1 MYKVVENFNIT
12 FVVGKDMGIIM
23 DLMTANR
30 LQQLR
35 KANGYSQDVLA
46 EKLGISRQAVSKWE
60 RAESSP
66 NVDNLIDLAKIYGI
80 TVDEMLNTDGDKV
93 VIKTQNNT
101 KKDIKGK
108 LKSLISKAND
118 FGIYP
123 DLARKLVK
131 FPFFLIVTIL
141 YVGLGFVT
149 NLWHPLWIMFLALPI
164 YYHFALACKGGSK
177 KAFMLMLPIPEI
189 IVTVF
194 LLLGFAFGVWK
205 YAWILF
211 LALPLYYWIAMMK

>member
-1 MYKVVENFNIT
+1 
-12 FVVGKDMGIIM
+12 M

-66 NVDNLIDLAKIYGI
+66 SVDNLLDLARLYGI
-80 TVDEMLNTDGDKV
+80 TVDEMLNTNGDKV

-123 DLARKLVK
+123 ELARSLAK
-131 FPFFLIVTIL
+131 FPFFLVVTVL
-141 YVGLGFVT
+141 YVVLCFVT
-149 NLWHPLWIMFLALPI
+149 KLWHPLWIMFLALPI
-164 YYHFALACKGGSK
+164 YYQFALACKGGNK
-177 KAFMLMLPIPEI
+177 KVFMLLLPIPEI
-189 IVTVF
+189 VVTLF
-194 LLLGFAFGVWK
+194 LILGFAFGIWK

-211 LALPLYYWIAMMK
+211 LLLPIYYWFVLIKK

>member
-1 MYKVVENFNIT
+1 
-12 FVVGKDMGIIM
+12 M

-66 NVDNLIDLAKIYGI
+66 SVDNLLDLARLYGI
-80 TVDEMLNTDGDKV
+80 TVDEMLNTDGDRV

-123 DLARKLVK
+123 ELARSLAK
-131 FPFFLIVTIL
+131 FPFFLVVTVL
-141 YVGLGFVT
+141 YVVLCFVT
-149 NLWHPLWIMFLALPI
+149 KLWHPLWIMFLALPI
-164 YYHFALACKGGSK
+164 YYQFALACKGGNK
-177 KAFMLMLPIPEI
+177 KVFMLLLPIPEI

-194 LLLGFAFGVWK
+194 LILGFAFGIWK

-211 LALPLYYWIAMMK
+211 LLLPIYYWLVLIKK

>member
-1 MYKVVENFNIT
+1 
-12 FVVGKDMGIIM
+12 M

-66 NVDNLIDLAKIYGI
+66 SVDNLLDLAKLYGI
-80 TVDEMLNTDGDKV
+80 TVDEMLNTDGDRV

-123 DLARKLVK
+123 ELARSLAK
-131 FPFFLIVTIL
+131 FPFFLVVTVL
-141 YVGLGFVT
+141 YVVLCFVT
-149 NLWHPLWIMFLALPI
+149 KLWHPLWIMFLALPI
-164 YYHFALACKGGSK
+164 YYQFALACKGGNK
-177 KAFMLMLPIPEI
+177 KVFMLLLPIPEI
-189 IVTVF
+189 IVTLF
-194 LLLGFAFGVWK
+194 LILGFAFGIWK

-211 LALPLYYWIAMMK
+211 LILPIYYWIVLINK

>member
-1 MYKVVENFNIT
+1 
-12 FVVGKDMGIIM
+12 M

-66 NVDNLIDLAKIYGI
+66 SVDNLIDLAKLYGI
-80 TVDEMLNTDGDKV
+80 TVDEMLNTEGDKV
-93 VIKTQNNT
+93 VIKTQKNT
-101 KKDIKGK
+101 KNDIIGK

-123 DLARKLVK
+123 ELARKLVK
-131 FPFFLIVTIL
+131 FPFFLVVTIL
-141 YVGLGFVT
+141 YVVLCFVT
-149 NLWHPLWIMFLALPI
+149 KLWHPLWIMFLALPI
-164 YYHFALACKGGSK
+164 YYQFALACKGGNK
-177 KAFMLMLPIPEI
+177 KVFMLLLPIPEI

-194 LLLGFAFGVWK
+194 LILGFAFGIWK

-211 LALPLYYWIAMMK
+211 LILPIYYWIVLINK

>member
-1 MYKVVENFNIT
+1 
-12 FVVGKDMGIIM
+12 M

-66 NVDNLIDLAKIYGI
+66 SVDNLLDLARLYGI

-123 DLARKLVK
+123 ELARSLAK
-131 FPFFLIVTIL
+131 FPFFLVVTVL
-141 YVGLGFVT
+141 YVVLCFVT
-149 NLWHPLWIMFLALPI
+149 KLWHPLWIMFLALPI
-164 YYHFALACKGGSK
+164 YYQFALACKGGNK
-177 KAFMLMLPIPEI
+177 KVFMLLLPIPEI

-194 LLLGFAFGVWK
+194 LILGFAFGIWK

-211 LALPLYYWIAMMK
+211 LLLPIYYWIVLINK

>member
-1 MYKVVENFNIT
+1 
-12 FVVGKDMGIIM
+12 M

-66 NVDNLIDLAKIYGI
+66 SVDNLLDLARLYGI
-80 TVDEMLNTDGDKV
+80 TVDEMLNTDGDRV

-123 DLARKLVK
+123 ELARSLAK
-131 FPFFLIVTIL
+131 FPFFLVVTIL
-141 YVGLGFVT
+141 YVVLCFVT
-149 NLWHPLWIMFLALPI
+149 KLWHPLWIMFLALPI
-164 YYHFALACKGGSK
+164 YYQFALACKGGNK
-177 KAFMLMLPIPEI
+177 KVFMMLLPIPEI

-194 LLLGFAFGVWK
+194 LILGFAFGIWK

-211 LALPLYYWIAMMK
+211 LLLPIYYWIVLIKK

>member
-1 MYKVVENFNIT
+1 
-12 FVVGKDMGIIM
+12 M

-66 NVDNLIDLAKIYGI
+66 SVDNLLDLARLYGI
-80 TVDEMLNTDGDKV
+80 TVDEMLNTDGDRV
-93 VIKTQNNT
+93 VIKTQSNT

-123 DLARKLVK
+123 ELARSLAK
-131 FPFFLIVTIL
+131 FPFFLVVTVL
-141 YVGLGFVT
+141 YVVLCFVT
-149 NLWHPLWIMFLALPI
+149 KLWHPLWIMFLALPI
-164 YYHFALACKGGSK
+164 YYQFALACKGGNK
-177 KAFMLMLPIPEI
+177 KAFMLLLPMPEI
-189 IVTVF
+189 IVTLF
-194 LLLGFAFGVWK
+194 LILGFAFGIWK

-211 LALPLYYWIAMMK
+211 LILPIYYWIVLIKK

>member
-1 MYKVVENFNIT
+1 
-12 FVVGKDMGIIM
+12 M

-66 NVDNLIDLAKIYGI
+66 SVDNLLDLARLYGI
-80 TVDEMLNTDGDKV
+80 TVDEMLNTDGDRV

-123 DLARKLVK
+123 ELARKLVK
-131 FPFFLIVTIL
+131 FPFFLVVTIL
-141 YVGLGFVT
+141 YVVLCFVT
-149 NLWHPLWIMFLALPI
+149 KLWHPLWIMFLALPI
-164 YYHFALACKGGSK
+164 YYQFALACKGGNK
-177 KAFMLMLPIPEI
+177 KVFMLLLPIPEI

-194 LLLGFAFGVWK
+194 LILGFAFGIWK

-211 LALPLYYWIAMMK
+211 LLLPIYYWIVLINK

>member
-1 MYKVVENFNIT
+1 
-12 FVVGKDMGIIM
+12 M

-66 NVDNLIDLAKIYGI
+66 SVDNLLDLARLYGI
-80 TVDEMLNTDGDKV
+80 TVDEMLNTDGDRV

-123 DLARKLVK
+123 ELARSLAK
-131 FPFFLIVTIL
+131 FPFFLVVTVL
-141 YVGLGFVT
+141 YVVLCFVT
-149 NLWHPLWIMFLALPI
+149 KLWHPLWIMFLALPI
-164 YYHFALACKGGSK
+164 YYQFALACKGGNK
-177 KAFMLMLPIPEI
+177 KVFMLLLPIPEI

-194 LLLGFAFGVWK
+194 LILGFAFGIWK

-211 LALPLYYWIAMMK
+211 LLLPIYYWIVLIKK

>member
-1 MYKVVENFNIT
+1 
-12 FVVGKDMGIIM
+12 M

-66 NVDNLIDLAKIYGI
+66 SVDNLLDLARLYGI
-80 TVDEMLNTDGDKV
+80 TVDEMLNTNGDKV

-123 DLARKLVK
+123 KLARSLAK
-131 FPFFLIVTIL
+131 FPFFLVVTVL
-141 YVGLGFVT
+141 YVVLCFVT
-149 NLWHPLWIMFLALPI
+149 KLWHPLWIMFLALPI
-164 YYHFALACKGGSK
+164 YYQFALACKGGNK
-177 KAFMLMLPIPEI
+177 KVFMLLLPIPEI
-189 IVTVF
+189 VVTLF
-194 LLLGFAFGVWK
+194 LILGFAFGIWK

-211 LALPLYYWIAMMK
+211 LILPIYYWIVLINK

>member
-1 MYKVVENFNIT
+1 
-12 FVVGKDMGIIM
+12 M

-66 NVDNLIDLAKIYGI
+66 SVDNLLDLARLYGI
-80 TVDEMLNTDGDKV
+80 TVDEMLNTDGDRV

-123 DLARKLVK
+123 ELARSLAK
-131 FPFFLIVTIL
+131 FPFFLVVTVL
-141 YVGLGFVT
+141 YVVLCFVT
-149 NLWHPLWIMFLALPI
+149 KLWHPLWIMFLALPI
-164 YYHFALACKGGSK
+164 YYQFALACKGGNK
-177 KAFMLMLPIPEI
+177 KVFMLLLPIPEI

-194 LLLGFAFGVWK
+194 LILGFALGIWK

-211 LALPLYYWIAMMK
+211 LILPIYYWIVLINK

>member
-1 MYKVVENFNIT
+1 
-12 FVVGKDMGIIM
+12 M

-66 NVDNLIDLAKIYGI
+66 SVDNLLDLARLYGI
-80 TVDEMLNTDGDKV
+80 TVDEMLNTDGDRV

-123 DLARKLVK
+123 ELARSLAK
-131 FPFFLIVTIL
+131 FPFFLVVTIL
-141 YVGLGFVT
+141 YVVLCFVT
-149 NLWHPLWIMFLALPI
+149 KLWHPLWIMFLALPI
-164 YYHFALACKGGSK
+164 YYQFALACKGGNK
-177 KAFMLMLPIPEI
+177 KVFMLLLPIPEI

-194 LLLGFAFGVWK
+194 LILGFAFGIWK

-211 LALPLYYWIAMMK
+211 LILPIYYWIVLINK

>member
-1 MYKVVENFNIT
+1 
-12 FVVGKDMGIIM
+12 M

-66 NVDNLIDLAKIYGI
+66 SVDNLLDLARLYGI
-80 TVDEMLNTDGDKV
+80 TVDEMLNTDGDRV

-123 DLARKLVK
+123 ELARNLAK
-131 FPFFLIVTIL
+131 FPFFLVVTVL
-141 YVGLGFVT
+141 YVVLCFVT
-149 NLWHPLWIMFLALPI
+149 KLWHPLWIMFLALPI
-164 YYHFALACKGGSK
+164 YYQFALACKGGNK
-177 KAFMLMLPIPEI
+177 KVFMLLLPISEI

-194 LLLGFAFGVWK
+194 LILGFAFGIWK

-211 LALPLYYWIAMMK
+211 LLLPIYYWIVLIKK

>member
-1 MYKVVENFNIT
+1 
-12 FVVGKDMGIIM
+12 M

-66 NVDNLIDLAKIYGI
+66 SVDNLIDLAKLYGI
-80 TVDEMLNTDGDKV
+80 TVDEMLNTEGDKV
-93 VIKTQNNT
+93 VIKTQKNT
-101 KKDIKGK
+101 KNDIIGK

-123 DLARKLVK
+123 ELARKLAK
-131 FPFFLIVTIL
+131 FPFFLVVTIL
-141 YVGLGFVT
+141 YVVLCFVT
-149 NLWHPLWIMFLALPI
+149 KLWHPLWIMFLALPI
-164 YYHFALACKGGSK
+164 YYQFALACKGGNK
-177 KAFMLMLPIPEI
+177 KVFMLLLPIPEI

-194 LLLGFAFGVWK
+194 LILGFAFGIWK

-211 LALPLYYWIAMMK
+211 LILPIYYWIVLIKK

>member
-1 MYKVVENFNIT
+1 
-12 FVVGKDMGIIM
+12 M

-66 NVDNLIDLAKIYGI
+66 SVDNLLDLARLYGI

-123 DLARKLVK
+123 ELARSLAK
-131 FPFFLIVTIL
+131 FPFFLVVTIL
-141 YVGLGFVT
+141 YVVLCFVT
-149 NLWHPLWIMFLALPI
+149 KLWHPLWIMFLALPI
-164 YYHFALACKGGSK
+164 YYQFALACKGGNK
-177 KAFMLMLPIPEI
+177 KVFMLLLPIPEI
-189 IVTVF
+189 IVTLF
-194 LLLGFAFGVWK
+194 LILGFAFGIWK

-211 LALPLYYWIAMMK
+211 LLLPIYYWFVLIKK

>member
-1 MYKVVENFNIT
+1 
-12 FVVGKDMGIIM
+12 M

-66 NVDNLIDLAKIYGI
+66 SVDNLLDLARLYGI
-80 TVDEMLNTDGDKV
+80 TVDEMLNTDGDRV

-123 DLARKLVK
+123 ELARSLAK
-131 FPFFLIVTIL
+131 FPFFLVVTVL
-141 YVGLGFVT
+141 YVVLCFVT
-149 NLWHPLWIMFLALPI
+149 KLWHPLWIMFLALPI
-164 YYHFALACKGGSK
+164 YYQFALACKGGNK
-177 KAFMLMLPIPEI
+177 KVFMLLLPIPEI
-189 IVTVF
+189 VVTLF
-194 LLLGFAFGVWK
+194 LILGFAFGIWK

-211 LALPLYYWIAMMK
+211 LILPIYYWIVLINK

>member
-1 MYKVVENFNIT
+1 
-12 FVVGKDMGIIM
+12 M

-66 NVDNLIDLAKIYGI
+66 SVDNLLDLAKLYGI
-80 TVDEMLNTDGDKV
+80 TVDEMLNTDGDRV

-123 DLARKLVK
+123 ELARNLAK
-131 FPFFLIVTIL
+131 FPFFLVVTVL
-141 YVGLGFVT
+141 YVVLCFVT
-149 NLWHPLWIMFLALPI
+149 KLWHPLWIMFLALPI
-164 YYHFALACKGGSK
+164 YYQFALACKGGNK
-177 KAFMLMLPIPEI
+177 KVFMLLLPIPEI
-189 IVTVF
+189 VVTLF
-194 LLLGFAFGVWK
+194 LILGFAFGIWK

-211 LALPLYYWIAMMK
+211 LILPIYYWIVLINK

>member
-1 MYKVVENFNIT
+1 
-12 FVVGKDMGIIM
+12 M

-66 NVDNLIDLAKIYGI
+66 SVDNLLDLAKLYGI

-123 DLARKLVK
+123 ELARKLVK
-131 FPFFLIVTIL
+131 FPFFLVITIL
-141 YVGLGFVT
+141 YVVLCFVT
-149 NLWHPLWIMFLALPI
+149 KLWHPLWIMFLALPI
-164 YYHFALACKGGSK
+164 YYQFALACKGGNK
-177 KAFMLMLPIPEI
+177 KVFMLLLPIPEI

-194 LLLGFAFGVWK
+194 LILGFAFGIWK

-211 LALPLYYWIAMMK
+211 LILPIYYWIVLINK

>member
-1 MYKVVENFNIT
+1 
-12 FVVGKDMGIIM
+12 M

-35 KANGYSQDVLA
+35 KANGYSQDILA

-66 NVDNLIDLAKIYGI
+66 SVDNLLDLARLYGI

-123 DLARKLVK
+123 ELARSLAK
-131 FPFFLIVTIL
+131 FPFFLVVTVL
-141 YVGLGFVT
+141 YVVLCFVT
-149 NLWHPLWIMFLALPI
+149 KLWHPLWIMFLALPI
-164 YYHFALACKGGSK
+164 YYQFALACKGGNK
-177 KAFMLMLPIPEI
+177 KVFMLLLPIPEI
-189 IVTVF
+189 VVTLF
-194 LLLGFAFGVWK
+194 LILGFAFGIWK

-211 LALPLYYWIAMMK
+211 LILPIYYWIVLINK

>member
-1 MYKVVENFNIT
+1 
-12 FVVGKDMGIIM
+12 M

-66 NVDNLIDLAKIYGI
+66 SVDNLLDLARLYGI

-123 DLARKLVK
+123 ELARSLAK
-131 FPFFLIVTIL
+131 FPFFLVVTIL
-141 YVGLGFVT
+141 YVVLCFVT
-149 NLWHPLWIMFLALPI
+149 KLWHPLWIMFLALPI
-164 YYHFALACKGGSK
+164 YYQFALACKGGNK
-177 KAFMLMLPIPEI
+177 KVFMLLLPIPEI
-189 IVTVF
+189 VVTLF
-194 LLLGFAFGVWK
+194 LILGFAFGIWK

-211 LALPLYYWIAMMK
+211 LILPIYYWIVLINK

>member
-1 MYKVVENFNIT
+1 
-12 FVVGKDMGIIM
+12 M

-66 NVDNLIDLAKIYGI
+66 SVDNLLDLARLYGI
-80 TVDEMLNTDGDKV
+80 TVDEMLNTDGDRV

-123 DLARKLVK
+123 ELARSLAK
-131 FPFFLIVTIL
+131 FPFFLVVTIL
-141 YVGLGFVT
+141 YVVLCFVT
-149 NLWHPLWIMFLALPI
+149 KLWHPLWIMFLSLPI
-164 YYHFALACKGGSK
+164 YYQFALACKGGNK
-177 KAFMLMLPIPEI
+177 KVFMLLLPIPEI

-194 LLLGFAFGVWK
+194 LILGFAFGIWK

-211 LALPLYYWIAMMK
+211 LLLPIYYWIVLIKK

>member
-1 MYKVVENFNIT
+1 
-12 FVVGKDMGIIM
+12 M

-66 NVDNLIDLAKIYGI
+66 SVDNLIDLAKLYGI
-80 TVDEMLNTDGDKV
+80 TVDEMLNTEGDRV

-123 DLARKLVK
+123 ELARKLVK
-131 FPFFLIVTIL
+131 FPFFLVVTIL
-141 YVGLGFVT
+141 YVVLCFVT
-149 NLWHPLWIMFLALPI
+149 KLWHPLWIMFLALPI
-164 YYHFALACKGGSK
+164 YYQFALACKGGNK
-177 KAFMLMLPIPEI
+177 KVFMLLLPIPEI

-194 LLLGFAFGVWK
+194 LILGFAFGIWK

-211 LALPLYYWIAMMK
+211 LILPIYYWIVLINK

>member
-1 MYKVVENFNIT
+1 
-12 FVVGKDMGIIM
+12 M

-66 NVDNLIDLAKIYGI
+66 SVDNLIDLAKLYGI

-123 DLARKLVK
+123 ELARSLVK
-131 FPFFLIVTIL
+131 FPFFLVVTVL
-141 YVGLGFVT
+141 YVVLCFVT
-149 NLWHPLWIMFLALPI
+149 KLWHPLWIMFLALPI
-164 YYHFALACKGGSK
+164 YYQFALACKGGNK
-177 KAFMLMLPIPEI
+177 KVFMLLLPIPEI
-189 IVTVF
+189 VVTLF
-194 LLLGFAFGVWK
+194 LILGFAFGIWK

-211 LALPLYYWIAMMK
+211 LILPIYYWIVLINK

>member
-1 MYKVVENFNIT
+1 
-12 FVVGKDMGIIM
+12 M

-66 NVDNLIDLAKIYGI
+66 SVDNLLDLARLYGI
-80 TVDEMLNTDGDKV
+80 TVDEMLNTDGDRV

-123 DLARKLVK
+123 ELARSLAK
-131 FPFFLIVTIL
+131 FPFFLVVTVL
-141 YVGLGFVT
+141 YVVLCFVT
-149 NLWHPLWIMFLALPI
+149 KLWHPLWIMFLALPI
-164 YYHFALACKGGSK
+164 YYQFALACKGGNK
-177 KAFMLMLPIPEI
+177 KVFMLLLPIPEI
-189 IVTVF
+189 IVTLF
-194 LLLGFAFGVWK
+194 LILGFAFGIWK

-211 LALPLYYWIAMMK
+211 LILPIYYWIVLINK

>member
-1 MYKVVENFNIT
+1 
-12 FVVGKDMGIIM
+12 M

-66 NVDNLIDLAKIYGI
+66 SVDNLIDLARLYGI
-80 TVDEMLNTDGDKV
+80 TVDEMLNTEGDKV

-123 DLARKLVK
+123 ELARSLAK
-131 FPFFLIVTIL
+131 FPFFLVVTIL
-141 YVGLGFVT
+141 YVVLCFVT
-149 NLWHPLWIMFLALPI
+149 KLWHPLWIMFLALPI
-164 YYHFALACKGGSK
+164 YYQFALACKGGNK
-177 KAFMLMLPIPEI
+177 KVFMLLLPIPEI

-194 LLLGFAFGVWK
+194 LILGFAFGIWK

-211 LALPLYYWIAMMK
+211 LLLPIYYWIVLIKK

>member
-1 MYKVVENFNIT
+1 
-12 FVVGKDMGIIM
+12 M

-66 NVDNLIDLAKIYGI
+66 SVDNLLDLARLYGI

-123 DLARKLVK
+123 ELARSLAK
-131 FPFFLIVTIL
+131 FPFFLVVTIL
-141 YVGLGFVT
+141 YVVLCFVT
-149 NLWHPLWIMFLALPI
+149 KLWHPLWIMFLALPI
-164 YYHFALACKGGSK
+164 YYQFALACKGGNK
-177 KAFMLMLPIPEI
+177 KVFMLLLPIPEI

-194 LLLGFAFGVWK
+194 LILGFAFGIWK

-211 LALPLYYWIAMMK
+211 LILPIYYWIVLINK

>member
-1 MYKVVENFNIT
+1 
-12 FVVGKDMGIIM
+12 M

-66 NVDNLIDLAKIYGI
+66 SVDNLIDLAKLYGI
-80 TVDEMLNTDGDKV
+80 TVDEMLNTEGDKV
-93 VIKTQNNT
+93 VIKTQKNT
-101 KKDIKGK
+101 KNDIIGK

-123 DLARKLVK
+123 ELARKLAK
-131 FPFFLIVTIL
+131 FPLFLVVTIL
-141 YVGLGFVT
+141 YVVLCFVT
-149 NLWHPLWIMFLALPI
+149 KLWHPLWIMFLALPI
-164 YYHFALACKGGSK
+164 YYQFALACKGGNK
-177 KAFMLMLPIPEI
+177 KVFMLLLPIPEI

-194 LLLGFAFGVWK
+194 LILGFAFGIWK

-211 LALPLYYWIAMMK
+211 LLLPIYYWIVLIKK

>member
-1 MYKVVENFNIT
+1 
-12 FVVGKDMGIIM
+12 M

-66 NVDNLIDLAKIYGI
+66 SVDNLLDLARLYGI
-80 TVDEMLNTDGDKV
+80 TVDEMLNTNGDKV

-123 DLARKLVK
+123 ELARSLAK
-131 FPFFLIVTIL
+131 FPFFLVVTVL
-141 YVGLGFVT
+141 YVVLCFVT
-149 NLWHPLWIMFLALPI
+149 KLWHPLWIMFLALPI
-164 YYHFALACKGGSK
+164 YYQFALACKGGNK
-177 KAFMLMLPIPEI
+177 KVFMLLLPIPEVV
-189 IVTVF
+189 VTLF
-194 LLLGFAFGVWK
+194 LILGFAFGIWK

-211 LALPLYYWIAMMK
+211 LLLPIYYWIVLIKK